1 MSIYSY
7 VPFFIY
13 LYFFLLKIEITI
25 VLLVSSVD
33 HLQHESSQPSS
44 SPAPIISSIIV
55 SGVARFRRLLSPVSL
70 ISGVAHLW
78 RPHLCRNYLRY
89 NDLYFVS
96 LSCVLQV
103 NTDLASS
110 NNQASDTFASHIV
123 QDSYPSHV
131 LSLPER
137 LHFCRVFFMKVFLQF
152 L

>member
-78 RPHLCRNYLRY
+78 RPHLCRNYLRCNY
-89 NDLYFVS
+89 LRHLFVIE
-96 LSCVLQV
+96 LNVFVFCVKNQLWKWLQ
-103 NTDLASS
+103 
-110 NNQASDTFASHIV
+110 NQI
-123 QDSYPSHV
+123 
-131 LSLPER
+131 
-137 LHFCRVFFMKVFLQF
+137 LHLRHSVIQMCLMWIWNHTIIGVRIF
-152 L
+152 